1 MCEVWS
7 GVIHMEIG
15 DGKEV
20 WNVEQSECGRGH
32 GEGRIKYGVKKT
44 N

>member
-20 WNVEQSECGRGH
+20 WNVEHSGG
-32 GEGRIKYGVKKT
+32 GWGYIIWSVNKI

>member
-1 MCEVWS
+1 MCEVWF
-7 GVIHMEIG
+7 GDIYMEIG

-20 WNVEQSECGRGH
+20 WNVEYLGGGWGYIIWSVNK
-32 GEGRIKYGVKKT
+32 I